1 MARRPRRSIGSL
13 DARSGAI
20 LRAVIDEYVTS
31 ATPVSSGSLVMN
43 YPLGVS
49 SATVRSIL
57 SDLEVMGLLTHPHTS
72 AGRVPTDA
80 GYRYYVRSLVAEWSL
95 PAVEQRMIR
104 HQFGQVEFASE
115 HWFRLAASTLA
126 ASTGTAGLATT
137 AKPQAARV
145 RRVDLLAVQDRL
157 ALLVVL
163 FREGTMKQALQNLP
177 VAAGQEQLDRVAGLL
192 NVLAVD
198 RTADEIDTALADL
211 PGGAESAAD
220 LDLLRRIGEGLVR
233 TMREFDST
241 LIDDL
246 FSDGLLNVMAAPEF
260 DRSDKVRRVFAA
272 LENRVYLGSL
282 VESVARAGGIQV
294 FIGHENRPLE
304 MQDVSLVLAPY
315 GRVGR
320 AVGVVGVLGP
330 TRMSYAHAIASV
342 EFVSGLM
349 NELVEHLYA

>member
-1 MARRPRRSIGSL
+1 MARRPRRSNDSL
-13 DARSGAI
+13 DARTGEI

-31 ATPVSSGSLVMN
+31 AVPVSSGSLVAH

-57 SDLEVMGLLTHPHTS
+57 ADLEAQGLLTHPHTS

-80 GYRYYVRSLVAEWSL
+80 GYRYYVHDLADEWLL

-115 HWFRLAASTLA
+115 QWFRLAASTLA
-126 ASTGTAGLATT
+126 ANTGTAGLATT
-137 AKPQAARV
+137 AKPKAARV
-145 RRVDLLAVQDRL
+145 RRVELLSVQDRL
-157 ALLVVL
+157 ALMIVV
-163 FREGTMKQALQNLP
+163 FREGTTRQVLHNLSM
-177 VAAGQEQLDRVAGLL
+177 AADQDELSRIAGLL

-198 RTADEIDTALADL
+198 RTADEIEVAIIDL
-211 PGGAESAAD
+211 PIGDGVSGESEI
-220 LDLLRRIGEGLVR
+220 LHRVGERLVR
-233 TMREFDST
+233 AMREFDAAI
-241 LIDDL
+241 IDDL

-260 DRSDKVRRVFAA
+260 DRSEKVRQVFAA
-272 LENRVYLGSL
+272 LENRAYLGSL
-282 VESVARAGGIQV
+282 VEAVALAGSIQI
-294 FIGHENRPLE
+294 FIGHENGPLE
-304 MQDVSLVLAPY
+304 MQDVSLILAPY
-315 GRVGR
+315 GRIGR

-330 TRMSYAHAIASV
+330 TRMSYPQAIASV